1 MKRHKTKKKTGKQTL
16 YIPSKL
22 IWEMITK
29 KKHFIDLKKCT
40 SHMLSWDDTVIC
52 TKGAL
57 CVRHLGQPLCQGF
70 ANLRVNA
77 WLVLAPVELFK
88 WQVSSLGLKCCSGNV
103 GRGLKHHCCNKVIWD
118 LENTAKGTCRVR
130 ESHKCWEEWT
140 GLNYPFRIWK
150 FAAQWWGSEVQG
162 SFFNQGSIDRLIL
175 AIALTSLEGRVEE
188 PLGWV
193 WGGSSKYG

>member
-1 MKRHKTKKKTGKQTL
+1 MGNDH
-16 YIPSKL
+16 
-22 IWEMITK
+22 

-130 ESHKCWEEWT
+130 DHTSVGRNGQDWNT
-140 GLNYPFRIWK
+140 P
-150 FAAQWWGSEVQG
+150 SEFGNLQRSDGGVR
-162 SFFNQGSIDRLIL
+162 FKALFSIKDQLID
-175 AIALTSLEGRVEE
+175 
-188 PLGWV
+188 WF
-193 WGGSSKYG
+193 